1 MTETSAKPSKARIW
15 LREVR
20 APFFTASVAPVIVGS
35 AAGFSVSGEFQIGLF
50 ALALAGTVLL
60 HAGANVANDYF
71 DHVSGNDAANRH
83 LTPFSGGSRVIQ
95 EGLLRPR
102 EVLVGSWLMLLAGM
116 IVGLVVAILTQ
127 SLFILALGAAGLL
140 GGYFYTAS
148 PVKFGY
154 RGAGELM
161 FVLLFGLLPVC
172 GSYALQAHGA
182 VDAWAL
188 LPGALVGVPV
198 ALVLLVNE
206 FPDMEADAAAG
217 KRTLVVRLGRE
228 GAARLYFAL
237 LGATYVAAALGVL
250 LINEMRFG
258 GILFLATLPLAI
270 LTVRFAAVE
279 MAAPTDR
286 HVANLLTIV
295 LHVVTAVSLAAG
307 FVISGFKH

>member
-1 MTETSAKPSKARIW
+1 MAERSAAPSKALVW

-20 APFFTASVAPVIVGS
+20 APFFTASIAPVLVGS
-35 AAGFSVSGEFQIGLF
+35 AAGFSVSGEFQPALF

-95 EGLLRPR
+95 EGLLSPR
-102 EVLVGSWLMLLAGM
+102 EVLVGSWLMLLAGT
-116 IVGLVVAILTQ
+116 IIGLVITMLTH

-148 PVKFGY
+148 PVRFGY
-154 RGAGELM
+154 RGVGELI
-161 FVLLFGLLPVC
+161 FVLLFGVLPVC
-172 GSYALQAHGA
+172 GSYYLQAHGA

-188 LPGALVGVPV
+188 LPGALVGVPI

-206 FPDMEADAAAG
+206 FPDLDADAAVG
-217 KRTLVVRLGRE
+217 KRTLVVILGRA

-237 LGATYVAAALGVL
+237 LGATYIAAAVGLFL
-250 LINEMRFG
+250 LPEMRFG
-258 GILFLATLPLAI
+258 GILFVATLPLAI

-279 MAAPTDR
+279 LASPTDR
-286 HVANLLTIV
+286 TTANLLTIV